1 MLNRLP
7 RERYGAATG
16 WLGVTKTLTWIIVVA
31 VAVFFVSTFLAAL
44 HTAPVQAP
52 SVETMPATAATPD
65 GLGSPVEGVRA
76 DMLVDTY
83 RAARNGGRVHDAID
97 IMAPEGASVVAA
109 APGTVEKLYFSR
121 GGGGITVYVRA
132 PDRQWV
138 YYYAHLRGY
147 APGLR
152 EGQQLVR
159 GDLIGFVGHSGNA
172 SPAAPHLHF
181 AIHRMAPGERWW
193 QGTAINPYPLLAGSG
208 RPR

>member
-1 MLNRLP
+1 MTR
-7 RERYGAATG
+7 A
-16 WLGVTKTLTWIIVVA
+16 LTWIIVVA

-44 HTAPVQAP
+44 HTAPAP
-52 SVETMPATAATPD
+52 APAVATPTAPAAILG
-65 GLGSPVEGVRA
+65 GLGLPVAGVEPQA
-76 DMLVDTY
+76 LADTY
-83 RAARNGGRVHDAID
+83 RAARGGGRVHDGID
-97 IMAPEGASVVAA
+97 IMAQEGAEVVAA
-109 APGTVEKLYFSR
+109 APGTVEKLYLSR
-121 GGGGITVYVRA
+121 GGGGTTVYVRS

-152 EGQQLVR
+152 EGQQLAR

-193 QGTAINPYPLLAGSG
+193 EGTAINPYPLLAGSG